1 MEFHAR
7 VGYLAC
13 FAAPLQAAAVAAL
26 RLEGLSFR
34 VLVLLSGGVE
44 CEYYRWR
51 CAKALPDPD
60 FRYFSN

>member
-26 RLEGLSFR
+26 RLEGLSLVDWLASRSAFR
-34 VLVLLSGGVE
+34 REGWWE
-44 CEYYRWR
+44 R
-51 CAKALPDPD
+51 
-60 FRYFSN
+60 